1 MVIPNL
7 YSGTDMTYLAGQLEP
22 SILPSTYITALALT
36 LIQLENPS
44 TTISSAIRLCI

>member
-22 SILPSTYITALALT
+22 SILPSTYITTLALT
-36 LIQLENPS
+36 L
-44 TTISSAIRLCI
+44 SS